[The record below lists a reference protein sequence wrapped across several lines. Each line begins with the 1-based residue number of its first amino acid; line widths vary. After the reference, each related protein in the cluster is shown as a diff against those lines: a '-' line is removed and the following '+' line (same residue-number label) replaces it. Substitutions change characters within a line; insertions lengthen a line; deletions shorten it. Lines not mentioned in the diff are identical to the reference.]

1 MRKKTGFKVIDCKK
15 GDNLMKIQGPNP
27 FINAYRNQ
35 QQQKQIVKKN
45 EQQKD
50 QLDISAK
57 AKQLQSQDVSSVERF
72 KRVTEIKQLVQSGE
86 YKIDYQQTA
95 QKMIDFWTN
104 QK

>member
-35 QQQKQIVKKN
+35 QQKQIVKKS
-45 EQQKD
+45 EQPKD
-50 QLDISAK
+50 QLDISTK
-57 AKQLQSQDVSSVERF
+57 AKQLQSQDVSSIERS
-72 KRVTEIKQLVQSGE
+72 KRVTKIKQLVQSGE